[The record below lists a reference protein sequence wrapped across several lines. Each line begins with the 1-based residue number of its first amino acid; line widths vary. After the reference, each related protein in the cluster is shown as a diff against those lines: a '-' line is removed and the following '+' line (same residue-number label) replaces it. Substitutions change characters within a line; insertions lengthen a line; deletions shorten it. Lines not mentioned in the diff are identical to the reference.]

1 MAPINDKQI
10 ITIQLYRTRFCP
22 RCALASRHLRA
33 LTAGHPQLRVE
44 EKEILSDWRGA
55 TEAGIGMIP
64 AIRVDTRV
72 LSGIYLSR
80 TAIARFLKET
90 GCL

>member
-1 MAPINDKQI
+1 
-10 ITIQLYRTRFCP
+10 
-22 RCALASRHLRA
+22 
-33 LTAGHPQLRVE
+33 
-44 EKEILSDWRGA
+44 
-55 TEAGIGMIP
+55 MIP

-90 GCL
+90 GYL